1 MARNRRR
8 NSRARK
14 GGFSVGSIIATV
26 ALSAVALAMVGTFG
40 WLKYRAMSNVTL
52 DKASLCPVT
61 GPTSETAILLDV
73 TDPISEPTSLD
84 LKNQFQ
90 ALASGIPVGGAID
103 IFALTEKEGSLE
115 NTFHGCNPGS
125 GELADEW
132 TSNPRLVQERWEK
145 GFQKPLDDIAGKLG
159 KGATGEFSPIMA
171 GIQRINLQAFQR
183 LPASISK
190 TLYIASD
197 MIEHTPAFSS
207 YRDGVSITKFESSP
221 AREKFRTSL
230 DGVRVKILAF
240 QRPGQKFK
248 SEDLAAFWKSW
259 IESNS
264 GEFAGFTRLEGLE

>member
-26 ALSAVALAMVGTFG
+26 ALSVVALGMIGAFG
-40 WLKYRAMSNVTL
+40 WLKYRAMSNVAL

-84 LKNQFQ
+84 LKNQFRS
-90 ALASGIPVGGAID
+90 LVEGISVGGAID
-103 IFALTEKEGSLE
+103 IYALTDKEGKLV

-145 GFQKPLDDIAGKLG
+145 GFQKPLDEIGGRLG
-159 KGATGEFSPIMA
+159 TGATGEFSPIMA
-171 GIQRINLQAFQR
+171 GIQRINLEAFQR
-183 LPASISK
+183 LPAATSK
-190 TLYIASD
+190 TLYVASD
-197 MIEHTPAFSS
+197 MIEHTPSFSS
-207 YRDGVSITKFESSP
+207 YRDGVSIAKFDASP

-230 DGVRVKILAF
+230 DGVSVKILAF

-248 SEDLAAFWKSW
+248 TEDLVAFWKSW
-259 IESNS
+259 IEGNN